1 VISFASSSMKRLL
14 VCVMCAS
21 RALPVPCTHY
31 GACGWTNQGGGFAA
45 DAASIA
51 TRIRCRI
58 VHQRSG
64 MIMTE
69 QDLHLESERLIEEA
83 RLEIEAIK
91 EALEASRE
99 KPALVDMTES
109 SHST

>member
-1 VISFASSSMKRLL
+1 MV
-14 VCVMCAS
+14 
-21 RALPVPCTHY
+21 RAAGPIK
-31 GACGWTNQGGGFAA
+31 AA
-45 DAASIA
+45 DLRQSLPQLQPESDA
-51 TRIRCRI
+51 RRCR
-58 VHQRSG
+58 VAYQRSWHQRSG

-99 KPALVDMTES
+99 KPALVADVTES
-109 SHST
+109 SHDTSLARTN

>member
-1 VISFASSSMKRLL
+1 MV
-14 VCVMCAS
+14 
-21 RALPVPCTHY
+21 RAAGPIK
-31 GACGWTNQGGGFAA
+31 AA
-45 DAASIA
+45 DLRQTLPQLQPESDA
-51 TRIRCRI
+51 RRCRV

-99 KPALVDMTES
+99 KPALVVVTEA
-109 SHST
+109 SHGTSLARTN

>member
-1 VISFASSSMKRLL
+1 
-14 VCVMCAS
+14 
-21 RALPVPCTHY
+21 
-31 GACGWTNQGGGFAA
+31 
-45 DAASIA
+45 
-51 TRIRCRI
+51 
-58 VHQRSG
+58 

-109 SHST
+109 SPGTSLARTN